1 MQPDD
6 IPGDRE
12 DEKQVILALQP
23 RIPVGSLSL
32 AELPAGMVDDS
43 GTFSGA
49 AAKEIA
55 EETGLEVPASE
66 LVNLTELAL
75 PPALSDDEEV
85 LQQAVYP
92 SPGGCDEFV
101 PLFLWQ
107 KKVPRSQLR
116 DWQGKLTGLREHGE
130 KIKLMLCPL
139 DQIWKLGGRDAKAL
153 SAWALYHALKKEG
166 KI

>member
-1 MQPDD
+1 M
-6 IPGDRE
+6 GDRE

-23 RIPVGSLSL
+23 RIPVGSLSF

-55 EETGLEVPASE
+55 EETGLEVPAGE
-66 LVNLTELAL
+66 LINLTELAL
-75 PPALSDDEEV
+75 PAASSDGEEV

-92 SPGGCDEFV
+92 SPGGCDEFI

-116 DWQGKLTGLREHGE
+116 EWQGKLTGLREHGE

-139 DQIWKLGGRDAKAL
+139 DQVWKSGGRDAKAL
-153 SAWALYHALKKEG
+153 SAWALYQALRKEG